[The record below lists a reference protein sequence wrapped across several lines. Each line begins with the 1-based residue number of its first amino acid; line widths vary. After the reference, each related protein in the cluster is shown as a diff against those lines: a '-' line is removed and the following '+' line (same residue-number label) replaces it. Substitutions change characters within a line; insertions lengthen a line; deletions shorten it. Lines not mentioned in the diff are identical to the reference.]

1 MTDRSFAEIAAQL
14 QANLDLDLPPVAL
27 ALVQEPPAGLSHSD
41 AQVPSAC
48 TFWRRAEQGVFYASA
63 EEHFNCPI
71 GSMVM
76 GFELPEPKTQEL
88 MDLVGQMCQI
98 NYITP
103 EEIPY
108 IPKFST
114 PAAGIVYG
122 PLADFPLEPDVVVV
136 WTTPVQAMLFQE
148 SVGAARWS
156 DSPAGLIFGRPGCGA
171 LPTAAA
177 RGKVTMSLGCAGMR
191 TFTEIPDDRC
201 LVAIPGSALETLGE
215 QLAQMRATNE
225 QMKALYAS
233 QKARF

>member
-1 MTDRSFAEIAAQL
+1 MTDQSYAEIAARL
-14 QANLDLDLPPVAL
+14 RANLGLDLPPIAL
-27 ALVQEPPAGLSHSD
+27 TLVQEPPAGISSLG

-88 MDLVGQMCQI
+88 MDLVGQMCQL
-98 NYITP
+98 NYLAP
-103 EEIPY
+103 EEIPH

-114 PAAGIVYG
+114 PSAGIVYG
-122 PLADFPLEPDVVVV
+122 PLAGFPLEPDVVVV

-156 DSPAGLIFGRPGCGA
+156 DSPAGVIFGRPGCGA
-171 LPTAAA
+171 LPTATA
-177 RGKVTMSLGCAGMR
+177 RDKVTMSLGCAGMR

-201 LVAIPGSALETLGE
+201 LVAIPCSALRTLAE
-215 QLAQMRATNE
+215 QLGQMRATNE
-225 QMKALYAS
+225 TMRAIYAS